1 LLYANKLAID
11 IMFQLFNNKIE
22 INSVDLEG
30 VTSNINR
37 DSVSVF
43 NFDYIIK
50 AFSPDNQD
58 PDTTPMTFSLENINL
73 DTINL
78 RYTDAFFIDFSVK
91 LKHLESRIKTFDLEK
106 WT

>member
-1 LLYANKLAID
+1 
-11 IMFQLFNNKIE
+11 MFQLFNNKIE
-22 INSVDLEG
+22 INSVDLEE
-30 VTSNINR
+30 TSNINR

-50 AFSPDNQD
+50 AFSSPDNQD

-78 RYTDAFFIDFSVK
+78 RYTDAFSKIDFSVK
-91 LKHLESRIKTFDLEK
+91 LST
-106 WT
+106 

>member
-1 LLYANKLAID
+1 
-11 IMFQLFNNKIE
+11 MFQLFNNKIE

-30 VTSNINR
+30 VTSNIR

-50 AFSPDNQD
+50 HSLPDNQD

-78 RYTDAFFIDFSVK
+78 RYTDAFQKS
-91 LKHLESRIKTFDLEK
+91 TFPSN
-106 WT
+106 

>member
-1 LLYANKLAID
+1 MPINLPLTS
-11 IMFQLFNNKIE
+11 FQLFNNKIE

-78 RYTDAFFIDFSVK
+78 RYTDAFFNRLFRQTK
-91 LKHLESRIKTFDLEK
+91 APRKPHQNF
-106 WT
+106 

>member
-1 LLYANKLAID
+1 LLRANKLAID
-11 IMFQLFNNKIE
+11 ISMFQLFNKIE
-22 INSVDLEG
+22 INSVDLG

-50 AFSPDNQD
+50 AFSSPDNQD

-78 RYTDAFFIDFSVK
+78 RYTDAFQKS
-91 LKHLESRIKTFDLEK
+91 TFPSN
-106 WT
+106 